1 MGTLLFFLLDGYTK
15 RLFGSEVRC
24 MKRSTIKDIAQ
35 KVSVS
40 ITTVSLV
47 LNNKPTRVSTVTKE
61 KIFKAAKELNYTP
74 NTHAK
79 SLVTNRT
86 NTIGLVIPDI
96 ENAFFS
102 SISKAVEDIS
112 LEHDYMV
119 LLVNSN
125 DSHERSMQVTKMLI
139 DRGVDGL
146 LVVTANETYQENKQ
160 KEFQDLLKS
169 INIPLVLVDRVIEG
183 FNVNSVTFDGELG
196 GYLATK
202 HLIDHGNRN
211 IACITG
217 PKYSR
222 STINR
227 LNGYKRALIEHGIEV
242 NETYIKEGDFHFDSG
257 YGKTNDILNT
267 DATSIFAFNDLMA
280 YGALANLTEKQR
292 ESEFTIV
299 GYDNIKLI
307 SMNETKIDSVKQD
320 SVLLSKEVCRILYN
334 EIRSKTKM
342 EIEQVSLKPQ
352 LIIR

>member
-1 MGTLLFFLLDGYTK
+1 
-15 RLFGSEVRC
+15 
-24 MKRSTIKDIAQ
+24 MKRTTIKDIAQ

-40 ITTVSLV
+40 TTTVSLV
-47 LNNKPTRVSTVTKE
+47 LNNKPTRVSLDTKE
-61 KIFKAAKELNYTP
+61 RIFKVAKELNYIP

-79 SLVTNRT
+79 SLVTNKT

-160 KEFQDLLKS
+160 KEFQELLKKT
-169 INIPLVLVDRVIEG
+169 NIPLVLVDRVIDG
-183 FNVNSVTFDGELG
+183 FDVNSVTFDGELG

-202 HLIDHGNRN
+202 HLIEKGEKK

-217 PKYSR
+217 PKFSK

-227 LNGYKRALIEHGIEV
+227 LNGYKKALSEHNIKIDE
-242 NETYIKEGDFHFDSG
+242 NYIKEGDYHFESG
-257 YGKTNDILNT
+257 YLLTNEILNT

-280 YGALANLTEKQR
+280 YGALSNLTNKHKENK
-292 ESEFTIV
+292 FKIV
-299 GYDNIKLI
+299 GYDNIKLV
-307 SMNETKIDSVKQD
+307 SMNEKKIDSIKQD
-320 SVLLSKEVCRILYN
+320 SILLSKEVCNILYN
-334 EIRSKTKM
+334 QINSKTKL
-342 EIEQVSLKPQ
+342 ESKKISLKPQ
-352 LIIR
+352 LVIN

>member
-1 MGTLLFFLLDGYTK
+1 
-15 RLFGSEVRC
+15 

-40 ITTVSLV
+40 TTTVSLV
-47 LNNKPTRVSTVTKE
+47 LNNKPSRVSLDTKE
-61 KIFKAAKELNYTP
+61 RIFKAAKDLNYIP

-79 SLVTNRT
+79 SLVTNKT

-119 LLVNSN
+119 LLVNTN
-125 DSHERSMQVTKMLI
+125 DSHARSMQVTKMLI

-146 LVVTANETYQENKQ
+146 LVVTANETYEDKKQ
-160 KEFQDLLKS
+160 KEFQDLLS
-169 INIPLVLVDRVIEG
+169 NINIPLVLVDRVMEG

-202 HLIDHGNRN
+202 HLIDKGNVN

-227 LNGYKRALIEHGIEV
+227 LNGYKRALIEHNIKV
-242 NETYIKEGDFHFDSG
+242 DDKFIKEGDFHFDSG
-257 YGKTNDILNT
+257 YAKTNEIINT
-267 DATSIFAFNDLMA
+267 NATAIFAFNDLMA
-280 YGALANLTEKQR
+280 YGALTNLTEKQQ
-292 ESEFTIV
+292 ESKYTIV

-307 SMNETKIDSVKQD
+307 SMNETKIDSIMQD
-320 SVLLSKEVCRILYN
+320 SVILSQEVCRILYN
-334 EIRSKTKM
+334 EIQSKSKI
-342 EIEQVSLKPQ
+342 EIEKVSLRPQ
-352 LIIR
+352 LVIK